1 MCGGEKEE
9 GKFQTGGGGETPI
22 RHASMIPLTQGEF
35 LEFRSLIIRTRP
47 PTRTRTAAAWDCD
60 VIISC
65 L

>member
-9 GKFQTGGGGETPI
+9 GKFQTGGGGETPT
-22 RHASMIPLTQGEF
+22 RHASTIPLTQGEF
-35 LEFRSLIIRTRP
+35 LGFRSLKTRTRP
-47 PTRTRTAAAWDCD
+47 PTRTRTAAVWDCD